1 MNKGILIVLVSGVF
15 LFTGKVYAA
24 PAMNALNNENNEAVY
39 VPGDKAATNY
49 PKGAEIY
56 NRKCVACHQLNGEGI
71 PGTFPPLKGSDFLKS
86 ATKKRLIE
94 QVMNGSNEH
103 LTVNG
108 TTYSSPMPPQVDN
121 AGDAVAVVNYILN
134 SWGNHYGK
142 ASLQD
147 AKKVKPVKAGRNYM
161 MNGRGMM
168 QGWERGMT
176 GRWGT
181 GFWWIGGLVF
191 MGLLAWLIVVIL
203 RRSAKNHY
211 HEESALEIL
220 KERYARGEISKEEF
234 DRMSRD
240 IR

>member
-1 MNKGILIVLVSGVF
+1 MNKGILMVLISGVF

-24 PAMNALNNENNEAVY
+24 PAMNALNNENNEAVFA
-39 VPGDKAATNY
+39 PGDKTATNY

-94 QVMNGSNEH
+94 QVMNGSNEQ

-142 ASLQD
+142 ASPQD
-147 AKKVKPVKAGRNYM
+147 AKNVKPVKAGRNYM

-168 QGWERGMT
+168 QGWGRGMT

-240 IR
+240 LR

>member
-1 MNKGILIVLVSGVF
+1 MNKGILMVLISGVF

-24 PAMNALNNENNEAVY
+24 PAMNALNNENNEAVFA
-39 VPGDKAATNY
+39 PGDKTATNY

-94 QVMNGSNEH
+94 QVMNGSNEQ

-108 TTYSSPMPPQVDN
+108 MTYSSPMPPQVDN

-147 AKKVKPVKAGRNYM
+147 AKKVKPVKAGRNSM
-161 MNGRGMM
+161 MMCRGHGMMGNGR
-168 QGWERGMT
+168 
-176 GRWGT
+176 
-181 GFWWIGGLVF
+181 
-191 MGLLAWLIVVIL
+191 
-203 RRSAKNHY
+203 RR
-211 HEESALEIL
+211 
-220 KERYARGEISKEEF
+220 
-234 DRMSRD
+234 
-240 IR
+240 